1 MTIHV
6 NMYEYLCN
14 HVTKLHGVDGV
25 HPGVDALHGFLP
37 PDRAAT
43 CNLLHAAC
51 CRHAAGCMQPACRLL
66 TMTRRRLQ
74 AAARCMQ
81 AACSL
86 HNATPALDV
95 VEHLLRGVMAQWVLQ
110 NTGNVVEC
118 QLKLRKL

>member
-1 MTIHV
+1 MVQKNRTSHNDSLQVHHVISDLFRTPANMTIHV

-51 CRHAAGCMQPACRLL
+51 CRHAAGCMQPACRL
-66 TMTRRRLQ
+66 MTRRRLQ

-81 AACSL
+81 AARSL
-86 HNATPALDV
+86 HNAV
-95 VEHLLRGVMAQWVLQ
+95 V
-110 NTGNVVEC
+110 
-118 QLKLRKL
+118 